1 MKHRRPALS
10 LSVSASPVR
19 SCAGGNK
26 ASLHGVRIGLLL
38 AALSPALPAIAD
50 TPVLV
55 ADEAVLVYP
64 STLDQRRAELRR
76 ALTSGADLPMVK
88 RERQRLS
95 PEERDALNRELRQ
108 ALRGAY
114 DSANTAEK

>member
-1 MKHRRPALS
+1 MKHRRQARS
-10 LSVSASPVR
+10 LSVPASPVF
-19 SCAGGNK
+19 SCSGRTK
-26 ASLHGVRIGLLL
+26 ASSRGLGIGLLL
-38 AALSPALPAIAD
+38 AALSPTFPALAQTA
-50 TPVLV
+50 VLV

-64 STLDQRRAELRR
+64 SAMDQRRAELRR
-76 ALTSGADLPMVK
+76 ALTSGADIPMVK

-114 DSANTAEK
+114 DATHPAEK

>member
-1 MKHRRPALS
+1 MKHRRPAPS
-10 LSVSASPVR
+10 LSVSPSPAF
-19 SCAGGNK
+19 SCTGRIK
-26 ASLHGVRIGLLL
+26 ASSRGLRIGLLL
-38 AALSPALPAIAD
+38 AALSPSLPAFAEP
-50 TPVLV
+50 PVLV
-55 ADEAVLVYP
+55 AEEAVLVYP
-64 STLDQRRAELRR
+64 SATDQRRAELRR

-114 DSANTAEK
+114 DSASHAEK

>member
-1 MKHRRPALS
+1 MKHRRPAPS
-10 LSVSASPVR
+10 PTVSARPAFS
-19 SCAGGNK
+19 GTGWKK
-26 ASLHGVRIGLLL
+26 ASSYGLLI
-38 AALSPALPAIAD
+38 AALSPALPAFAQ
-50 TPVLV
+50 PAVLV

-64 STLDQRRAELRR
+64 SAMDQRRAELRR
-76 ALTSGADLPMVK
+76 ALTSGAEIPMLK

-114 DSANTAEK
+114 DSASPAEK

>member
-1 MKHRRPALS
+1 MKHRRPAQS
-10 LSVSASPVR
+10 LSVSGSPAFSCTGRTQAS
-19 SCAGGNK
+19 S
-26 ASLHGVRIGLLL
+26 HGVRIGLLL
-38 AALSPALPAIAD
+38 AALSPVLPAFAE

-64 STLDQRRAELRR
+64 SAMDQRRAELRR
-76 ALTSGADLPMVK
+76 ALTSGADIPMVK

-114 DSANTAEK
+114 DSANPAEK

>member
-1 MKHRRPALS
+1 MKHRRPAPS
-10 LSVSASPVR
+10 PTVSARPAFS
-19 SCAGGNK
+19 GTGWKK
-26 ASLHGVRIGLLL
+26 ASSYGLRIGLLI
-38 AALSPALPAIAD
+38 AALSPALPAFAQ
-50 TPVLV
+50 PAVLV

-64 STLDQRRAELRR
+64 SAMDQRRAELRR
-76 ALTSGADLPMVK
+76 ALTSGAEIPMLK

-114 DSANTAEK
+114 DSASPAEK